1 MKLHEQIAQKIISWF
16 TLSNILPLGVVLI
29 AFWWAWSTVDVI
41 QRNFTYQQQVNQLQQ
56 QVAVLSLENKSEQY
70 MIDYYKTNEYDQ
82 LQARTYL
89 NLAAP
94 GEKELIL
101 SSAPSGSQYA
111 PFVATVQPTSGSTT
125 TQAKSNFQ
133 QWVYFL
139 FSKHGA

>member
-1 MKLHEQIAQKIISWF
+1 MLHKTIARKVVSWF

-41 QRNFTYQQQVNQLQQ
+41 QRNFQYQQQVDQLQQ
-56 QVAVLSLENKSEQY
+56 QVAVLRLQDKTEQY
-70 MIDYYKTNEYDQ
+70 MIDYYRTGEYDQ

-101 SSAPSGSQYA
+101 SSSPAGSQYA
-111 PFVATVQPTSGSTT
+111 PFVASVQPTSGSN
-125 TQAKSNFQ
+125 ASRARSNFQ

-139 FSKHGA
+139 FSRHHA